1 MLEIIR
7 ALGTSSSDSD
17 VLSVRAI
24 WVSSS
29 DTLVHF
35 GLHLHRFLAGSPA
48 PWSRVP
54 VTVTVTMSPVTV
66 TVSPVTM
73 SVVIVSVS
81 PWVTMVPTAT
91 APRSVTVTMSV
102 SVSVS
107 LVQQGRSPNV
117 DGRVAI
123 SLKRSGLSSD
133 QPRVFGFLVVIDLVA
148 GSAVFQV
155 EVFDILVRGQRSTS
169 SPVFELGGAI
179 VGNADVSPSTIV
191 LSVLSASSLDDWT
204 SSRVSVRDGEAIR
217 LGGARSL
224 HGD

>member
-1 MLEIIR
+1 M
-7 ALGTSSSDSD
+7 T
-17 VLSVRAI
+17 VSV
-24 WVSSS
+24 
-29 DTLVHF
+29 
-35 GLHLHRFLAGSPA
+35 
-48 PWSRVP
+48 
-54 VTVTVTMSPVTV
+54 SPVTV
-66 TVSPVTM
+66 TVSPVTVTVSVSPVTM
-73 SVVIVSVS
+73 SVPVS

-155 EVFDILVRGQRSTS
+155 EVFDVLVRGQRSTS

-204 SSRVSVRDGEAIR
+204 SSLVSVRDGEAIR
-217 LGGARSL
+217 LGGAGSL